1 VIRSALLALLA
12 LACLSAQARADLK
25 LCNRMSYIVEAAI
38 GIDDRGTTAT
48 RGWFRID
55 PAQCRVV
62 AQGQITAERIF
73 LHARALPIYGASPQ
87 PQGGANQLCVGSGDF
102 IVAAARACQRGQTA
116 VPFIEVKPTQA
127 EDGST
132 AAYLAEDAGYDD
144 EQARFAAIQ
153 RLLLV
158 GGYDAAPID
167 GVDGPKTQAA
177 LQKFLRDRGLNAA
190 TIQQPN
196 FFETLLVALQS
207 PTGAALSWCNDTPY
221 RVMAAVG
228 IDDGK
233 TTVTRGWYRIDPG
246 KCINPDVL
254 GKPRRLFSFA
264 EAVNSE
270 GKPMQV
276 QGRALN
282 WGGNA
287 TLCTRETKFEIGEH
301 GDCAARGF
309 AATPFVL
316 VNGEGQ
322 TLRFKN

>member
-1 VIRSALLALLA
+1 MIRRTLLLLLAIA
-12 LACLSAQARADLK
+12 GFAGEARADLK

-38 GIDDRGTTAT
+38 GIDDRGATAT

-55 PAQCRVV
+55 PAQCRTV

-87 PQGGANQLCVGSGDF
+87 PQGSGNQLCVGSGDF
-102 IVAAARACQRGQTA
+102 IVAAARNCQRGQTQ
-116 VPFIEVKPTQA
+116 VPFIEVKPTQG
-127 EDGST
+127 EEGNST
-132 AAYLAEDAGYDD
+132 AYLAEDAGYDD

-153 RLLLV
+153 RLLLI

-177 LQKFLRDRGLNAA
+177 LQKFLRDRGLSAA
-190 TIQQPN
+190 TVQQPN

-207 PTGAALSWCNDTPY
+207 PTGALLSWCNDTQH

-233 TTVTRGWYRIDPG
+233 TTTTRGWYRIDPG
-246 KCINPDVL
+246 KCVNADVA

-264 EAVNSE
+264 EAVDAD
-270 GKPMQV
+270 GRPLQV
-276 QGRALN
+276 NGRVLN

-309 AATPFVL
+309 SSTPFAAVS
-316 VNGEGQ
+316 GDGQ
-322 TLRFKN
+322 TLRLK